1 MSDDEAEAE
10 EEKEED
16 EDTPKVCL
24 LSALMVPGIWDVHSA
39 IACIRFMYISATLAK
54 CTNSRISCCIQIM
67 CHQSFILL
75 RILTFI
81 LFQPNQCS
89 GGL

>member
-24 LSALMVPGIWDVHSA
+24 LLPGIWDVHSA

-81 LFQPNQCS
+81 LFQPKQCS